1 MRWYNYFVPLQKN
14 IRMKQLTKDILAQWN
29 RLKPLRDE
37 AKDKLSRKFSL
48 EFNFNSNHIEGNT
61 LTYGQTEVLL
71 LFGKVIGE
79 AKMRDLEEMKAHNVG
94 LKMVLD
100 EARTDNPLTET
111 FIRQVH
117 RILLRED
124 YVVYRNLPGG
134 VTTSYTVHAGC
145 YKTRPNSVIT
155 LSGERFEYASPEE
168 TPMLMTELVQ
178 WYQAEEAKGELDPL
192 DLAALFHYRYIRIHP
207 FEDGNGRIARL
218 MMNYIL
224 ARHGYPLIVIPT
236 KTKQEYL
243 SALSSVDAAVGA
255 SPVDGARAM
264 LKQIQPFVSYLEKL
278 MTAEMQTDMV
288 IAQGSG
294 GQWWFNGGWVSFNNS
309 TVEQIIHE
317 IQADPHISIRSLA
330 DRLSVNASAIQ
341 KHVKVLKDRGY
352 LVREGTVTRG
362 TWRVLLSKL

>member
-1 MRWYNYFVPLQKN
+1 
-14 IRMKQLTKDILAQWN
+14 MKQITKDILAQWN
-29 RLKPLRDE
+29 FLKALRDE
-37 AKDKLSRKFSL
+37 AKDKLARKFSL

-71 LFGKVIGE
+71 LFGRVIGD
-79 AKMRDLEEMKAHNVG
+79 AKMKDLEEMKAHNVG
-94 LKMVLD
+94 LKMVLA
-100 EARTDNPLTET
+100 EAMTTNPMTET

-117 RILLRED
+117 KILLRED
-124 YVVYRNLPGG
+124 YVVHRNLPGG
-134 VTTSYTVHAGC
+134 ITTSYTVHAGC

-168 TPMLMTELVQ
+168 TPMLMFDLIQ
-178 WYQAEEAKGELDPL
+178 WYQEEESKGELSPL
-192 DLAALFHYRYIRIHP
+192 ELAAIFHYRYIRIHP

-224 ARHGYPLIVIPT
+224 ARHNYPLIVVPT

-243 SALSSVDAAVGA
+243 SALSSVDAVVGKQ
-255 SPVDGARAM
+255 PVFGARAS
-264 LKQIQPFVSYLEKL
+264 LEEIQPFVSYLEKL
-278 MTAEMQTDMV
+278 MTVEMQTDIV

-294 GQWWFNGGWVSFNNS
+294 GQWWFNGGWVSFNSS
-309 TVEQIIHE
+309 TAEEIIHE

-330 DRLSVNASAIQ
+330 DKLSVNASAIQ
-341 KHVKVLKDRGY
+341 KHIKMMKDRGY

-362 TWRVLLSKL
+362 TWRVLLTKL